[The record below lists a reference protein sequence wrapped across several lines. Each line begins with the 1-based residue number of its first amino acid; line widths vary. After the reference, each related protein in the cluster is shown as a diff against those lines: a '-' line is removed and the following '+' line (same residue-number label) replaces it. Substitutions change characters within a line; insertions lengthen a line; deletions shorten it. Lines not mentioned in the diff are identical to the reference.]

1 MLVLFMRDYSPAG
14 LASLRLGAV
23 PGGAR
28 DLFRL
33 RCAHALGRGAL
44 RQADA
49 VGLLKV
55 EDSVHELESVGS
67 GVLVHDLPVRHEQK
81 RGDGFDTPLLANV
94 PAVVVGVDGDAG
106 PGRVKKKIRRKSD
119 CPYESKKKLEIRLLK
134 RNSPSREPDCV
145 PGE

>member
-1 MLVLFMRDYSPAG
+1 MLVLFMRACLPAG
-14 LASLRLGAV
+14 LASLRLGTV

-67 GVLVHDLPVRHEQK
+67 GVLVHDMPVRHEHE
-81 RGDGFDTPLLANV
+81 RGDGFDAPLLANV

-106 PGRVKKKIRRKSD
+106 PVRVKNKTCGESD
-119 CPYESKKKLEIRLLK
+119 CPYGSKKKHGNK
-134 RNSPSREPDCV
+134 CRNSPSREPDCV

>member
-1 MLVLFMRDYSPAG
+1 MSRALHSDYSPAG

-33 RCAHALGRGAL
+33 RCAHALGRGGL

-55 EDSVHELESVGS
+55 EDSVHEREAVGP
-67 GVLVHDLPVRHEQK
+67 GVLVHDLPVRHEQI
-81 RGDGFDTPLLANV
+81 RGDGFDAPLLANV
-94 PAVVVGVDGDAG
+94 PAVDVGVD
-106 PGRVKKKIRRKSD
+106 KKDTKTNTK
-119 CPYESKKKLEIRLLK
+119 
-134 RNSPSREPDCV
+134 
-145 PGE
+145 

>member
-1 MLVLFMRDYSPAG
+1 MARALHSDYSPAG

-33 RCAHALGRGAL
+33 RGAHALGRGAL
-44 RQADA
+44 RQSDA

-55 EDSVHELESVGS
+55 EDSVHELEAVGS

-106 PGRVKKKIRRKSD
+106 PVRVKKKTRRDSD
-119 CPYESKKKLEIRLLK
+119 CPYGVK
-134 RNSPSREPDCV
+134 RNTGISEKLTIA
-145 PGE
+145 

>member
-1 MLVLFMRDYSPAG
+1 MRDYSPAG

-81 RGDGFDTPLLANV
+81 RGDGFDAPLLANV

-106 PGRVKKKIRRKSD
+106 PVRVEKKIRRKSH
-119 CPYESKKKLEIRLLK
+119 CPYGNKKKHGNKTLKKKLTIA
-134 RNSPSREPDCV
+134 
-145 PGE
+145 

>member
-1 MLVLFMRDYSPAG
+1 MSRALHTCLPAG
-14 LASLRLGAV
+14 LASLRLGTV

-55 EDSVHELESVGS
+55 EDSVHELEAVGS
-67 GVLVHDLPVRHEQK
+67 GVLVHDLPVRHEHE
-81 RGDGFDTPLLANV
+81 RGDRFDAPLLANV

-106 PGRVKKKIRRKSD
+106 PGELKRKIHRESD
-119 CPYESKKKLEIRLLK
+119 CPYGNKKKLEIRLLK
-134 RNSPSREPDCV
+134 RNVPSREPDCV